1 MLVVF
6 YPPRTRTW
14 SITPSLCRI
23 QSSYNS
29 GYRVPDSGR
38 CSRFRHSAR
47 LQSMAYRAELALC
60 SLFMKLPPQLDTFS
74 KRASSGLPSMCAH
87 VLSLTP
93 QGCGATNA
101 SCYRALDLDP
111 SELQSTYDFFNSHRY
126 GMMGPHWISE

>member
-6 YPPRTRTW
+6 YSPRTRSW
-14 SITPSLCRI
+14 SISPSLCRVR
-23 QSSYNS
+23 SSYNS
-29 GYRVPDSGR
+29 GHRVPDSGQ

-47 LQSMAYRAELALC
+47 LQSMAYRALC

-87 VLSLTP
+87 GLSLTP

-101 SCYRALDLDP
+101 SCSRVLDVDP
-111 SELQSTYDFFNSHRY
+111 SELQSTYDFFNSHRH
-126 GMMGPHWISE
+126 GMMGPHSISE